1 MPTKPATSKLQE
13 IKLAHSPDSDDAFM
27 FYGLATQKV
36 RTPGLKFAHVLADIE
51 TLNQAA
57 SQEIYDVT
65 AFSFAAYPFLRD
77 KYVLLDCGASFGE
90 GYGPIVVS
98 QHPIKREDLSK
109 CRIGVPGL
117 RTSAYM
123 ALKLYEPRIEPV
135 VMGFDHIL
143 DAVKNSVVDAGLLI
157 HEGQLFFSQMGLHRV
172 VDLGQW
178 WLEQTGLPLPLGG
191 NGVRRALGRAVG
203 LQIGSAIRE
212 SVTYALE
219 HREAAVNYAMQ
230 FARDMDPELADK
242 FIGMYVNKWTLD
254 YGERGRQAVREF
266 LKRGVD
272 AGLIPGPPDAEFLM
286 EE

>member
-1 MPTKPATSKLQE
+1 MPPKPATGKSLE

-27 FYGLATQKV
+27 FYGLATGKV
-36 RTPGLKFAHVLADIE
+36 RSPGLKFSHVLADIE

-57 SQEIYDVT
+57 AQEIYDVT

-90 GYGPIVVS
+90 GYGPIIVS
-98 QHPIKREDLSK
+98 QHPLKREDLSK

-135 VMGFDHIL
+135 VMGFDTIL

-172 VDLGQW
+172 ADLGQW

-191 NGVRRALGRAVG
+191 NAVRRALGPTVG
-203 LQIGSAIRE
+203 LQIGTAIHD
-212 SVTYALE
+212 SVAYALD

-242 FIGMYVNKWTLD
+242 FIGMYVNKWTLG
-254 YGERGRQAVREF
+254 YGDRGRQAVNEF

-286 EE
+286 EA